1 MEIVLSDVEFSRE
14 PEERYKCIKCDNVLK
29 DPAQSSCGHR

>member
-1 MEIVLSDVEFSRE
+1 MEIVLSDVEFVRQL
-14 PEERYKCIKCDNVLK
+14 EERYKCISCDNVLK